1 MEPTP
6 PQTCYR
12 HPQRRAGVTCQRCE
26 RAICPDCMI
35 QASVGFQCPE
45 CARSGAQRVYRASD
59 LVTKPYVTWILVA
72 LNIAAYVAFVLA
84 GGLDQDPLSYCGD
97 EFSICGPA
105 VKDGQ
110 WWRLLSGAFLHAGV
124 LHISMNMLLLY
135 ILGRGLEPL
144 LGHLRFGVLYGASL
158 IGGSAGVMLL
168 SPDQPTV
175 GASGAVFGLIGALV
189 VLYLV
194 RGMSLSDALLST
206 EIGVLLILNIVI
218 TLVVPGISKGG
229 HLGGLIAGA
238 VAGWILFWVD
248 QRYDNRALS
257 VALACAFAG
266 GLFVFALLLAQDAA
280 TVPSRFL

>member
-1 MEPTP
+1 
-6 PQTCYR
+6 
-12 HPQRRAGVTCQRCE
+12 
-26 RAICPDCMI
+26 MI

-59 LVTKPYVTWILVA
+59 LVTKPYVTWALVA

-84 GGLDQDPLSYCGD
+84 GGLQQEPLSYCGD

-105 VKDGQ
+105 VRDGQ
-110 WWRLLSGAFLHAGV
+110 WWRLLTGAFLHASV

-135 ILGRGLEPL
+135 ILGRALEPL
-144 LGHLRFGVLYGASL
+144 LGHLRFAVLYGAAL
-158 IGGSAGVMLL
+158 VGGSAGVMLL

-229 HLGGLIAGA
+229 HLGGLFAGA

-257 VALACAFAG
+257 VALASVFAA
-266 GLFVFALLLAQDAA
+266 GLFVLAMLLAQGAA
-280 TVPSRFL
+280 AVPSQFL